1 MTVLVVDEI
10 ADLSGVTSEVEELFS
25 TNELLLVKI
34 ASSEVSSSEA
44 VLVFSLVV
52 HYLLRHLIFRNSFC
66 SI

>member
-52 HYLLRHLIFRNSFC
+52 SLFVTS
-66 SI
+66 S